1 MDANDH
7 WQVQGRQ
14 GHGWFGHGTGPGK
27 AENSG
32 HDPSTAF
39 RSVDDRV
46 VALVHGAIASLPA
59 SLRVRAEAHHQRGT
73 LPRLKE
79 ALTAW
84 IRGARLDRTAF
95 ADHFLGRAAD
105 DPIADTLRSAAF
117 AAATATSHADMADA
131 AGRLANAIKAVGI
144 DRWPGFVADA
154 SERARNPAT
163 QAAIQASSQPPPH
176 APDAIRPV
184 YPVETA
190 IGIAAA
196 GLAGGAGATARAL
209 GGAIVKGV
217 APASRPASD
226 AAPAEETV
234 PRTRPTGSPAPPP
247 GRNHPSD
254 PAESVA
260 PVRPPFSRQKQDG
273 HVAGTPQNRNRLKLG
288 KATSTFDGSRQE
300 ADALTQE
307 AWEKGMPVPKEPN
320 MRVYDFGR
328 RIGTGKYGGGQ
339 SIVRVIQ
346 DSDGRIH
353 GYPEGRETP

>member
-1 MDANDH
+1 MDVNDH

-163 QAAIQASSQPPPH
+163 QAATQASSQPPPH

-196 GLAGGAGATARAL
+196 GLLGGAGAAARAL
-209 GGAIVKGV
+209 GGAIVRGV
-217 APASRPASD
+217 APARRLAAED
-226 AAPAEETV
+226 APAEETV
-234 PRTRPTGSPAPPP
+234 PRTRPTGSPAL
-247 GRNHPSD
+247 
-254 PAESVA
+254 A
-260 PVRPPFSRQKQDG
+260 PKQDEPNAAVTEEKIDDLPFSRQRQNG
-273 HVAGTPQNRNRLKLG
+273 HIAGTPQNKLRLKQNTT
-288 KATSTFDGSRQE
+288 TSTFDGSPAE

-307 AWEKGMPVPKEPN
+307 AWRKGTPRPARPDI
-320 MRVYDFGR
+320 RDHDFGR
-328 RIGTGKYGGGQ
+328 RIGTAPNGDGQ
-339 SIVRVIQ
+339 STVSVHQ
-346 DSDGRIH
+346 DEAGRIH
-353 GYPEGRETP
+353 GHPSGQEFP